1 MMVIWESIVIL
12 KPPIVSL
19 QAPENTT
26 TYVIV
31 LAQYIILAVVF
42 NKGKPHRSPLY
53 TNFGLLGALTAQVR
67 WGGLGV

>member
-1 MMVIWESIVIL
+1 MNIWESIVIL
-12 KPPIVSL
+12 KLSPIVSL

-31 LAQYIILAVVF
+31 LSQYITLAVVF

-67 WGGLGV
+67 WG